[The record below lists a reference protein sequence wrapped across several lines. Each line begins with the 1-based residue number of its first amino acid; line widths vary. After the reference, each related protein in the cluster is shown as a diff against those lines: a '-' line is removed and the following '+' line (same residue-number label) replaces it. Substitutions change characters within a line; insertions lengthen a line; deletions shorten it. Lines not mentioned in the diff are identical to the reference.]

1 MYCVSCCAVERMNR
15 SINRY
20 LSKVV
25 SDHQRDW
32 DQFLHL
38 FLLAYRSSIHET
50 TGQIPASIVMSREL
64 RLPCDLKFG
73 CTPGDDVAGEDY
85 VSTLRQRMDD
95 IHERVRSSIQ
105 GASDR
110 MKETYDINA
119 NDGSFPKLI
128 CGWDFPNSVYNCLLE
143 TGFGEPT
150 WSVADCWFNDFT
162 FSFGQSLDS
171 SSLPFTGSTPESI
184 SAIYRTSPVLHIF
197 RLKCFTYHTT
207 HRHSYIT
214 HNVVVGYLQNFKAP
228 GKVCMRSSPG
238 STMSST
244 GSRNYQEGNPG
255 WSTLT
260 TWLLSPEAMTSKL
273 KTEFDTSVRQAASSL
288 LREFMLLH
296 SNGQKTR

>member
-1 MYCVSCCAVERMNR
+1 MYTVIVLCGLPWFIKTAKGDYDTLLKQKFGIYR
-15 SINRY
+15 
-20 LSKVV
+20 
-25 SDHQRDW
+25 RDW

-95 IHERVRSSIQ
+95 IHERVRSSIRGCQ
-105 GASDR
+105 RPHEGDLRHQRQRWRYQPSNQVWLCR
-110 MKETYDINA
+110 VYCY
-119 NDGSFPKLI
+119 LI
-128 CGWDFPNSVYNCLLE
+128 VDLSALL
-143 TGFGEPT
+143 T
-150 WSVADCWFNDFT
+150 
-162 FSFGQSLDS
+162 
-171 SSLPFTGSTPESI
+171 
-184 SAIYRTSPVLHIF
+184 
-197 RLKCFTYHTT
+197 TT

-244 GSRNYQEGNPG
+244 GSRNYQEGKPRVVHFNRLAPFAGSNDEQTEDRVRYVSPPG
-255 WSTLT
+255 SE
-260 TWLLSPEAMTSKL
+260 LSFK
-273 KTEFDTSVRQAASSL
+273 
-288 LREFMLLH
+288 EFMLLH
-296 SNGQKTR
+296 SNGQKELAK